1 VYSLFS
7 NRGYSFSTRSKT
19 LVAREAEVYELFRQV
34 YSHKEKRIYSFYCSD
49 YDRIIVDEHLML
61 IPVDDRMATR
71 SHAVFDTIYIKKMH
85 IINVAII

>member
-1 VYSLFS
+1 
-7 NRGYSFSTRSKT
+7 
-19 LVAREAEVYELFRQV
+19 
-34 YSHKEKRIYSFYCSD
+34 
-49 YDRIIVDEHLML
+49 ML